1 MSRRLLAALVAVL
14 ALASAC
20 SSGGSSPSAAATTSA
35 VAADAAATVNGVPI
49 RKSDFDADL
58 RDYAANSLYTA
69 TGVAGDVSNGTVS
82 DSFARSTLQADI
94 LFEVVRQEVER
105 RGLTTR
111 PADDPAVR
119 AQTLARFDQT
129 GSPDIFVAFPKR
141 FQDRALAQTA
151 AVVTLE
157 DALGGGPVDDPKAK
171 ATYDADPR
179 RFGQMCVRHILV
191 ATEDDAKRVLAELQQ
206 GADFGLTVDKESTDT
221 SSEPYGGKIVN
232 ADGSCP
238 RASQFDAA
246 FAKAALAATPGRPA
260 GPVQTKLGWHV
271 LLVDSLTVLPYD
283 QVHTDVVVAAE
294 KDVAAQAGPAMNQLL
309 QSGVAGAITV
319 APEYGTWDSDGP
331 PDPAARL
338 PRHALPHVM
347 MPRLRL
353 GLAALGGRADRC
365 WRSARTGPV
374 ATLHEQRW
382 VPIRS
387 WVPIGPPGE
396 AIGTQSSLRLSAR
409 PLGQCREHLP
419 LPPRCGG
426 TASSGRRT

>member
-1 MSRRLLAALVAVL
+1 VSRRLLAAVVVVL
-14 ALASAC
+14 AVASAC
-20 SSGGSSPSAAATTSA
+20 SSGGSGASSPSAVATTTA
-35 VAADAAATVNGVPI
+35 TPTDAAATVNGVALA
-49 RKSDFDADL
+49 KSDFDADL

-69 TGVAGDVSNGTVS
+69 TGVAGDLSSGTVS

-129 GSPDIFVAFPKR
+129 GSPDIFTAFPKR

-157 DALGGGPVDDPKAK
+157 DALGGGPVDDAKGK

-179 RFGQMCVRHILV
+179 RFGQMCVRHVLL

-238 RASQFDAA
+238 RASQLDAT
-246 FAKAALAATPGRPA
+246 FAKAALAAAPGQPT

-271 LLVDSLTVLPYD
+271 LVVDSLTVLPYD

-294 KDVAAQAGPAMNQLL
+294 KDVADKAAPAMNQLL
-309 QSGVAGAITV
+309 QTGVAGTITV
-319 APEYGTWDSDGP
+319 APEYGTWDP
-331 PDPAARL
+331 
-338 PRHALPHVM
+338 
-347 MPRLRL
+347 
-353 GLAALGGRADRC
+353 
-365 WRSARTGPV
+365 TGHQI
-374 ATLHEQRW
+374 L
-382 VPIRS
+382 
-387 WVPIGPPGE
+387 PPGFH
-396 AIGTQSSLRLSAR
+396 AT
-409 PLGQCREHLP
+409 
-419 LPPRCGG
+419 PPRTSATSTG
-426 TASSGRRT
+426 